1 MNTKKKWFTAV
12 SCAIVALSVCT
23 ACQDDDLNQHPTDP
37 ATNVHTYRIVADVD
51 AAPDGKGTRA
61 LTEDASNV
69 IHSNWLQNDKMIA
82 YCLKDNNSSKETQ
95 YSLLQNATA
104 GKGSHFDGTF
114 KAVNTIT
121 TNDEICFFYPGA
133 ASAGKDAT
141 INSTMRFTGDGKKAP
156 LVYYEKQPE
165 IKQTVELN
173 LTEQDGTAKTIGEK
187 FDYQWAKAKPSAVN
201 GTDVKVKWVKMQRQI
216 AIWGLRFASKDDG
229 ILTSIDSV
237 YITGIKSL
245 DVFDL
250 GTGQFIAD
258 NPNDESDN
266 IVLKP
271 ANNGKFTSA
280 DGKYTYAAILPG
292 SYARVLITAFVGDKC
307 YAREYKS
314 VELKA
319 DKVYRTDVINM
330 EQVVANPYVEVQGVK
345 WATGN
350 FIHYVQSSTGK
361 EYWGIAPTQWWI
373 SQHHIQDKKT
383 NVWITSQFDSSPVA
397 TSDDLDLFRYGD
409 IDQALN
415 LGSNNN
421 KVGAQNILKKFWK
434 HGGPLGNQQKEMTE
448 TEFNDNPKL
457 AAWGDIVWYYT
468 RNNNQKYRMP
478 TDADMSSLY
487 NDANVIPAYCYS
499 NYGLRIYGAFFYTN
513 TGGTRKK
520 TFPTRVN
527 ALHKYTNVTALVRAN
542 KGLFLPIT
550 GRRTSGGSVMGFRDM
565 TYGGGAYGQYMTSEV
580 TVSTTVHAFHFG
592 PTEWNYPGGSL
603 TYQAQ
608 CIRPVWDP
616 SSNNTPNPVF
626 DAFKDIH

>member
-23 ACQDDDLNQHPTDP
+23 ACQDDDLNQQPTDP

-82 YCLKDNNSSKETQ
+82 YCLNDKDNSKEKQ

-114 KAVNTIT
+114 KSVNSIT

-141 INSTMRFTGDGKKAP
+141 INSTKRFVGNGNTAP
-156 LVYYEKQPE
+156 EGLVYYERQPT
-165 IKQTVELN
+165 IMQTVELN

-187 FDYQWAKAKPSAVN
+187 FDYQWAKAKPAAVN
-201 GTDVKVKWVKMQRQI
+201 GKDVKVKWVKMQRQI
-216 AIWGLRFASKDDG
+216 AIWGLRFASKDAG
-229 ILTSIDSV
+229 ILNNIDSI
-237 YITGIKSL
+237 YITGVKSL

-250 GTGQFIAD
+250 GKGQFIAD

-292 SYARVLITAFVGDKC
+292 SFARVLITVFVGNKC
-307 YAREYKS
+307 YAREYAN
-314 VELKA
+314 VNLEA

-330 EQVVANPYVEVQGVK
+330 DQVVANPCVEVQGVK

-373 SQHHIQDKKT
+373 SQCYIKDTKT
-383 NVWITSQFDSSPVA
+383 GLWTTSQFTSSPVV
-397 TSDDLDLFRYGD
+397 TPEDLDLFRYGD
-409 IDQALN
+409 INDPANVTAGHFKQGFINIAKKFYAEYGPLMKEVPY
-415 LGSNNN
+415 GSNV
-421 KVGAQNILKKFWK
+421 KY
-434 HGGPLGNQQKEMTE
+434 
-448 TEFNDNPKL
+448 
-457 AAWGDIVWYYT
+457 GDIVWYYT
-468 RNNNQKYRMP
+468 KDNNQKYRMP
-478 TDADMSSLY
+478 TGDELQKLY

-499 NYGLRIYGAFFYTN
+499 NHGLRIYGAFFYTN

-520 TFPTRVN
+520 TFPTRPN
-527 ALHKYTNVTALVRAN
+527 ALYKYSNVTALVRAN

-550 GRRTSGGSVMGFRDM
+550 GRRPASSASVGFRDM
-565 TYGGGAYGQYMTSEV
+565 TYGGGAYGQYMSSTSNSSM
-580 TVSTTVHAFHFG
+580 TAMDFFFG
-592 PTEWNYPGGSL
+592 PTEWNYSGNGKA
-603 TYQAQ
+603 QAKA
-608 CIRPVWDP
+608 IRPVWDP
-616 SSNNTPNPVF
+616 SSNDTPNPVF